1 MTRWALLDGTTVV
14 NVIDWDGDLATYD
27 PSPLIAVPYNA
38 AVHALAVSVES
49 VNETVLRAEA
59 EVAIT
64 QLRQITSI
72 SGNFSTAQTSNA
84 ARTIARALI
93 VLLRLYLRRLDATD

>member
-1 MTRWALLDGTTVV
+1 MTPWALLDGAVVV
-14 NVIDWDGDLATYD
+14 NVIDWDGDLNTYD
-27 PSPLIAVPYNA
+27 PAPLIAVPYNA
-38 AVHALAVSVES
+38 AVHVVAVAAEL
-49 VNETVLRAEA
+49 VNETALRAEA
-59 EVAIT
+59 EAAVT
-64 QLRQITSI
+64 QLRQITAI